1 MADHLFYCAK
11 EMDALIFT
19 LSISIDQMMR
29 SFFKLT
35 LIIFIV
41 QMMGFTAFAQSD
53 SLIRKRLDSLEARL
67 NYLDIRLKKQASPPR
82 TQTRSAVESGKY
94 TGVVMADDEGIAL
107 QIGGFIQTDAIHDFH
122 NTSSSLGF
130 LSSGILVP
138 NDKKSNTTYSVAASR
153 FNLSGQIPIEGK
165 ALKTVLEFDLFN
177 SSFSPNLRLAYAEY
191 GKVLIGMYW
200 SNFMDVDAY
209 PNTLDYNGPNAMSFG
224 RQVQFRL
231 TLPVSKTTDVVLALE
246 DPVSFLTLPE
256 QSAFKSLKQVPD
268 FTGSIQYSKN
278 GSHLRF
284 ASVLHPIVY
293 ENEQQKRKSKLGYG
307 LSVSGVLQ
315 QPGNKDNFVFQATY
329 GKGINKYIN
338 DIGPDNYD
346 GLYNPVTEKLE
357 VLAVWGISASYD
369 HWWADKFSSTAGWG
383 YLNLDNTGVLESQNF
398 KASNYGILNLIY
410 YPNSFI
416 KGGIEYL
423 YGTRKNLSGDSANNS
438 RIQLTMQFRF

>member
-1 MADHLFYCAK
+1 
-11 EMDALIFT
+11 
-19 LSISIDQMMR
+19 MML
-29 SFFKLT
+29 FKLT
-35 LIIFIV
+35 LTFV
-41 QMMGFTAFAQSD
+41 LLQMLAITAFSQTD
-53 SLIRKRLDSLEARL
+53 SLTRKRLDSLEARL
-67 NYLDIRLKKQASPPR
+67 NYLDIRLKKNASPPR
-82 TQTRSAVESGKY
+82 TQTRSAVESGRY

-122 NTSSSLGF
+122 NNNSPLGF
-130 LSSGILVP
+130 LSSGITIP

-177 SSFSPNLRLAYAEY
+177 SSFSPNLRMAYAEY
-191 GKVLIGMYW
+191 GKVLVGMYW

-209 PNTLDYNGPNAMSFG
+209 PNTLDYNGPNAMTSG

-231 TLPVSKTTDVVLALE
+231 SLPVTKTTELVLALE

-256 QSAFKSLKQVPD
+256 QSGFKSLKQIPD
-268 FTGSIQYSKN
+268 FTSSIQYSKN

-284 ASVLHPIVY
+284 ATVLHPIVY

-307 LSVSGVLQ
+307 LSASGVLQ

-329 GKGINKYIN
+329 GKGISKYIN

-346 GLYNPVTEKLE
+346 GVYNPATSNLE
-357 VLAVWGISASYD
+357 VLAVWGLSASYD

-383 YLNLDNTGVLESQNF
+383 YLNLENKGLSEDQNF

-416 KGGIEYL
+416 KGGVEYL
-423 YGTRKNLSGDSANNS
+423 YGTRKNVNGDSANNS